1 MGVLRDRRDRG
12 LPFTLRAP
20 RVEKNVTP
28 LSRRLNFHRY
38 GEWPGTGNGMVGE
51 WWFDVYNFPRHF
63 SRITCMNKIS
73 GVIYPGNFIV
83 NPFPVQI
90 FPSLFFIVVWLY
102 IVCVQ

>member
-51 WWFDVYNFPRHF
+51 WWLVRRLQFSSSFFANNVYE
-63 SRITCMNKIS
+63 
-73 GVIYPGNFIV
+73 
-83 NPFPVQI
+83 
-90 FPSLFFIVVWLY
+90 
-102 IVCVQ
+102 